1 MPDKIFA
8 GKLIRQGN
16 GVNIATFRTLE
27 GKADK
32 GTNKPERKR
41 YGTNINLSRALD
53 FSVQKQSAATKL

>member
-1 MPDKIFA
+1 M
-8 GKLIRQGN
+8 
-16 GVNIATFRTLE
+16 LE

-53 FSVQKQSAATKL
+53 FSVQKQSEATKLWRRKAIVKAKWVDK